1 MRMFSDD
8 REKCGWVRAKEDA
21 KFWTFGYR
29 ARLERCRRVFGTLV
43 LDRRKGSQRRGRRN
57 IEVTRNG
64 ASACLGTVCHPRSTR
79 SPVLSGIIMSLPANF
94 VSPSSGHV
102 DNTAPLSVY
111 RTFLKFLLDIPS
123 RFLARLRS
131 LDRLLDREAESNQ
144 AISFLLSYGTDSG
157 APTAHMATPPPSAF
171 PHYPGP
177 WSFFASGYAV
187 SLFAMVR
194 HTHSMV
200 SNTSLSAQRHC
211 S

>member
-1 MRMFSDD
+1 MCMLSDE

-21 KFWTFGYR
+21 KLWIF
-29 ARLERCRRVFGTLV
+29 AMLERNRLDFGSKGQRSRR
-43 LDRRKGSQRRGRRN
+43 RNSN

-64 ASACLGTVCHPRSTR
+64 CERLNSVPLALRYHFT
-79 SPVLSGIIMSLPANF
+79 MSL
-94 VSPSSGHV
+94 VSLTSDHVDV
-102 DNTAPLSVY
+102 DNTAPSSIY
-111 RTFLKFLLDIPS
+111 RNFLKFLLDIPP

-144 AISFLLSYGTDSG
+144 AISFLLSYGTDPG
-157 APTAHMATPPPSAF
+157 APVAHMTTPPPSTF

-187 SLFAMVR
+187 SLCAMVR
-194 HTHSMV
+194 RTHSML

>member
-1 MRMFSDD
+1 MCTFSEE
-8 REKCGWVRAKEDA
+8 REKYGWVRAKEDA
-21 KFWTFGYR
+21 KFWTFGYC
-29 ARLERCRRVFGTLV
+29 ARLERYRLGPLV
-43 LDRRKGSQRRGRRN
+43 VDARKESQRSERRN

-64 ASACLGTVCHPRSTR
+64 DERLCNRVSTR
-79 SPVLSGIIMSLPANF
+79 SPVSTMSI
-94 VSPSSGHV
+94 SDHV
-102 DNTAPLSVY
+102 DSSSVY
-111 RTFLKFLLDIPS
+111 RNVLRFLFDIPP

-131 LDRLLDREAESNQ
+131 LDRLLDREAESNP
-144 AISFLLSYGTDSG
+144 AISFLLSYGTDPG
-157 APTAHMATPPPSAF
+157 APAAHMPTPPPSTF

-194 HTHSMV
+194 HTHLLV